1 MTYMDPEFRTIL
13 DKNNVIVQP
22 PWRSGRH
29 RNRLYRQWPLCRDPA
44 RWPAGHRGP
53 ARQHHRLKHHKRR
66 DGSSIPPL
74 LTHDEFLSMK
84 RRLVLAGVPVDVITA
99 YDDYYPYFSPY
110 LEKNGG
116 TTRDIPP
123 CPINDRDIPS
133 VRIPPQRLRKA
144 ASIYQPGEPEYYV
157 EYMELC
163 PAVSSAITAF
173 GRIVFHAV
181 SFIWK
186 DLAWLI
192 TAPSGTGKSTHYC
205 LWKLLCPDAVQII
218 NGDKPIVY
226 MENDQVFVTSS
237 PWTGKE
243 NMSQRLTAKLGG
255 IIFLEQA
262 KTNEIRRLTVHES
275 AGKIFSQFL
284 FDCNTEQEVK
294 SACKIAENMLKS
306 PVWLLKN
313 RGDIQ
318 SAQLCR
324 DTLAAALSDP
334 AMNPAK
340 K

>member
-1 MTYMDPEFRTIL
+1 MADLDHNAKPTEDVDLREVFGVDSDMKVKAFATRSDRVPEIDATYKFD
-13 DKNNVIVQP
+13 
-22 PWRSGRH
+22 
-29 RNRLYRQWPLCRDPA
+29 
-44 RWPAGHRGP
+44 
-53 ARQHHRLKHHKRR
+53 
-66 DGSSIPPL
+66 
-74 LTHDEFLSMK
+74 HDTTLAI
-84 RRLVLAGVPVDVITA
+84 LAGFA
-99 YDDYYPYFSPY
+99 YNRRVMIQGY
-110 LEKNGG
+110 
-116 TTRDIPP
+116 
-123 CPINDRDIPS
+123 
-133 VRIPPQRLRKA
+133 
-144 ASIYQPGEPEYYV
+144 
-157 EYMELC
+157 
-163 PAVSSAITAF
+163 
-173 GRIVFHAV
+173 H
-181 SFIWK
+181 
-186 DLAWLI
+186 
-192 TAPSGTGKSTHYC
+192 GTGKSTHYC

-334 AMNPAK
+334 AMNLAK
-340 K
+340 SDKNGEKL

>member
-1 MTYMDPEFRTIL
+1 
-13 DKNNVIVQP
+13 
-22 PWRSGRH
+22 
-29 RNRLYRQWPLCRDPA
+29 
-44 RWPAGHRGP
+44 
-53 ARQHHRLKHHKRR
+53 
-66 DGSSIPPL
+66 
-74 LTHDEFLSMK
+74 MK

-262 KTNEIRRLTVHES
+262 KTNEIRRLAVHES

-284 FDCNTEQEVK
+284 LDCNTEQEVK
-294 SACKIAENMLKS
+294 YACKIAENMLKS

-334 AMNPAK
+334 AMNLAK
-340 K
+340 SEKIVKNYEIYRYSRSSSCRNLR

>member
-1 MTYMDPEFRTIL
+1 
-13 DKNNVIVQP
+13 
-22 PWRSGRH
+22 
-29 RNRLYRQWPLCRDPA
+29 
-44 RWPAGHRGP
+44 
-53 ARQHHRLKHHKRR
+53 
-66 DGSSIPPL
+66 
-74 LTHDEFLSMK
+74 MK

-243 NMSQRLTAKLGG
+243 NMSQRLTDKLGG

-262 KTNEIRRLTVHES
+262 KTNEIRRLAVHES

-284 FDCNTEQEVK
+284 LDCNTEQEVK
-294 SACKIAENMLKS
+294 YACKIAENMLKS

-334 AMNPAK
+334 AMNLAK
-340 K
+340 SDKNGEKL

>member
-1 MTYMDPEFRTIL
+1 
-13 DKNNVIVQP
+13 
-22 PWRSGRH
+22 
-29 RNRLYRQWPLCRDPA
+29 
-44 RWPAGHRGP
+44 
-53 ARQHHRLKHHKRR
+53 
-66 DGSSIPPL
+66 
-74 LTHDEFLSMK
+74 MK
-84 RRLVLAGVPVDVITA
+84 RRLVLAGVPVDVSTA
-99 YDDYYPYFSPY
+99 YDDYFPYFSPY

-144 ASIYQPGEPEYYV
+144 ASIYQPGDPEYYV
-157 EYMELC
+157 EYLELC
-163 PAVSSAITAF
+163 PAVFSAITAF

-192 TAPSGTGKSTHYC
+192 TASSGTGKSTHYC
-205 LWKLLCPDAVQII
+205 LWKLLCPDADQII

-262 KTNEIRRLTVHES
+262 KINEIRRLTVHES

-334 AMNPAK
+334 AMNLAK
-340 K
+340 SDKNGEEL

>member
-1 MTYMDPEFRTIL
+1 ML
-13 DKNNVIVQP
+13 DALSRAKGA
-22 PWRSGRH
+22 S
-29 RNRLYRQWPLCRDPA
+29 Y
-44 RWPAGHRGP
+44 
-53 ARQHHRLKHHKRR
+53 
-66 DGSSIPPL
+66 PPL
-74 LTHDEFLSMK
+74 H
-84 RRLVLAGVPVDVITA
+84 
-99 YDDYYPYFSPY
+99 
-110 LEKNGG
+110 
-116 TTRDIPP
+116 
-123 CPINDRDIPS
+123 
-133 VRIPPQRLRKA
+133 
-144 ASIYQPGEPEYYV
+144 
-157 EYMELC
+157 ELC

-262 KTNEIRRLTVHES
+262 KTNEIRRLAVHES

-284 FDCNTEQEVK
+284 LDCNTEQEVK
-294 SACKIAENMLKS
+294 YACKIAENMLKS

-334 AMNPAK
+334 AMNLAK
-340 K
+340 SDKNGEKL